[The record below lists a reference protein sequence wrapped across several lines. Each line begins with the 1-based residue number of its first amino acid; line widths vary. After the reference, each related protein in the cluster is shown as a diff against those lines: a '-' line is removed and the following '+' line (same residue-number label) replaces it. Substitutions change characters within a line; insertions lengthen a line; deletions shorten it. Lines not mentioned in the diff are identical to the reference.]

1 MTSADFFEFLPDFY
15 RNIREYD
22 CIFTAIANKINR
34 IEEKR
39 KQEKANLFIY
49 SEDINEEGVD
59 RLGKSLKIDLAGL
72 DFEDK
77 VFKIKTAL
85 YDKRPYNYTNIN
97 DMLFSHCGKDGYL
110 LEIDRQN
117 KTVSAKI
124 NLGRKNQF
132 SAVYKL
138 LDNVVSANMILNVE
152 LLYNLHENLAKMTYG
167 DMSAKTHEEL
177 RSDVLQ

>member
-1 MTSADFFEFLPDFY
+1 MTSADFFKFLPDFY

-22 CIFTAIANKINR
+22 CIFTAVANKLNR

-49 SEDINEEGVD
+49 SEDIDEEGVD

-85 YDKRPYNYTNIN
+85 FDKRPYNRTNT
-97 DMLFSHCGKDGYL
+97 DSMLLSLCGKDGYL
-110 LEIDRQN
+110 LEIDAEN
-117 KTVSAKI
+117 KSVSAKVD
-124 NLGRKNQF
+124 LGRKNQF
-132 SAVYKL
+132 AAVYNL
-138 LDNVVSANMILNVE
+138 LNNVVPANMILNVD
-152 LLYNLHENLAKMTYG
+152 LLYNLHG
-167 DMSAKTHEEL
+167 DLTGITHGELSAKTHEEL
-177 RSDVLQ
+177 RSDVL